1 MIEMLAQKEEN
12 CNNLVTKILGE
23 QTLFRTDMFNQI
35 FLLIGLESYF
45 I

>member
-12 CNNLVTKILGE
+12 CNNLVTQILGE

-35 FLLIGLESYF
+35 FLLIGLESYL

>member
-12 CNNLVTKILGE
+12 GNNLVTKILGE